1 MDASERPKQGNN
13 RQFARES
20 VSLAKIRPENI
31 REFSRLR
38 AQRDEIVTPKLPPV
52 LAQFSA

>member
-38 AQRDEIVTPKLPPV
+38 AQRDEM
-52 LAQFSA
+52 